1 MIQINTIIDGRYKI
15 IREIGRG
22 GTSCVYLAE
31 NIRLKNYWAIKEVY
45 KNTDFHYHGGTP
57 IPIAETRI
65 LTKLKHPGL
74 PTIID
79 IINTPQAYLIV
90 MEYIEGISL
99 EKLLEQQ
106 GAQPQTKVIEWGK
119 QLCNVL
125 EYLHACNPPIIYRD
139 MKPANIMLRP
149 NGQLVLI
156 DFGLAREFKHT
167 DRHDTSN
174 LGTYGYAA
182 PEQYGGRGQTDARTD
197 IYCLGVTL
205 YHLVTGKDPCLPPYG
220 IHPIRSINVG
230 LDSKLERILVKAT
243 QLEQSNRYQSVLEMR
258 KDIENIYSTMQPL
271 YDIDEEEQE
280 KKKSVWPM
288 VVIPVISIF
297 LLAGVVLAL
306 VNGGK
311 KYPSSYEHTN
321 LMESITNYFQR
332 EADYG
337 NHWAQKEV
345 YIAYEDAREEF
356 VFVPD
361 YSGYYHFYSVADEM
375 ILPVGWISD
384 EDDNTLASS
393 NTDGSYTGFDLFCWL
408 EAGETYY
415 LQTTLYDM
423 DDYYATTGYF
433 MVYVEEDEYAKEPI
447 I

>member
-1 MIQINTIIDGRYKI
+1 MIHINTIIDGRYKI

-31 NIRLKNYWAIKEVY
+31 NIRLKNFWAIKEVY
-45 KNTDFHYHGGTP
+45 KNSEGGFRAGTP

-65 LTKLKHPGL
+65 LTKLKHSGL

-106 GAQPQTKVIEWGK
+106 GAQPQAKVIEWGK

-125 EYLHACNPPIIYRD
+125 DYLHSCNPPIIYRD

-149 NGQLVLI
+149 NGLLVLI
-156 DFGLAREFKHT
+156 DFGLAREFKRT
-167 DRHDTSN
+167 DRHDTTN

-220 IHPIRSINVG
+220 IQPIRSINAV
-230 LDSKLERILVKAT
+230 LDSKLERIIIKAT
-243 QLEQSNRYQSVLEMR
+243 QFEQNNRYKSVLEMK
-258 KDIENIYSTMQPL
+258 KDIECIYSSAQQL
-271 YDIDEEEQE
+271 YELDEEEQE
-280 KKKSVWPM
+280 RKKSSWPY
-288 VVIPVISIF
+288 VVIPIIF
-297 LLAGVVLAL
+297 LVLFASIAFAL
-306 VNGGK
+306 VNGDK
-311 KYPSSYEHTN
+311 KAPTVSEKPGLIET
-321 LMESITNYFQR
+321 IRNYFQNKTN
-332 EADYG
+332 YG
-337 NHWAQKEV
+337 EHWIQQEV
-345 YIAYEDAREEF
+345 YISYEDERKEF
-356 VFVPD
+356 TFVPD

-375 ILPVGWISD
+375 VLPVGWIYD
-384 EDDNTLASS
+384 EENNTLASS

-415 LQTTLYDM
+415 LQTTLYGM
-423 DDYYATTGYF
+423 DDYFATTGYF
-433 MVYVEEDEYAKEPI
+433 MVYVEEDYL
-447 I
+447 